1 MHGKMVVLMRDVTK
15 ALCAFLERSLP
26 KQKSDWWSSL
36 VLPALSFQQRRMTEQ
51 SGTASLSRLDLAAL
65 MRVLDQNWH
74 VISQAENLTSADRN
88 YLKEMCSVRNRW
100 AHVATAGVP
109 DDDAYRDLDTL
120 QRFAATI
127 GAENETIEAIK
138 VAKSELRPR
147 AIAASPPPT
156 DEPPKPLQTE
166 FTAGQIVAP
175 KSNLANTGAVVAVI
189 PGQPE
194 NRYAVFHNGA
204 TTTYYASQLQA
215 MQSVAEST
223 PWLPLP
229 EFHAHLSALQTC
241 QPSLSTLYSLNAAK
255 VDFVPYQYRPV
266 LKFIHSDRPRLL
278 IADGVGVGKT
288 IEAELIL
295 RELQARTDVKSVLVI
310 CPKPLIV
317 ERKWELELKRFDERF
332 THLDGGTLRYC
343 IDEADLEGEWPDLHC
358 KTIIPYSLFDEAL
371 LHGNT
376 RGTRRRKGLLDLD
389 PPPRFDLV
397 IVDEA
402 HRIRNTETYTHDGVR
417 FFCDNAEAVLFL
429 TATPVQLGSDDLFVL
444 LNVLRPDLII
454 DRESFAH
461 MAAPNPHINRAVDVV
476 RSQQDGWNQT
486 AREAMV
492 EAASTEW
499 GRSMLQD
506 NPEFQR
512 VYDMLASDSLTSE
525 QRVDA
530 INSLEQMHSFSRII
544 NRTRR
549 RDIGQFTIRRPE
561 TVEVPFTPKQK
572 ELHDSIM
579 AAQTAIL
586 ARLHGNRS
594 VKFLMTTIR
603 RQAASCLFGLA
614 PLLETILTRRIDE
627 LTWQEADDA
636 PDSPD
641 EGSLGEIESQISA
654 ILTKAKNL
662 SPDDPKL
669 VSLCRIIGD
678 KQKLDNN
685 KVIVFSSFRHTLSY
699 LQKHIKRDA
708 LRVGMVHGDTPDEDR
723 VELRRRFRLPKGDS
737 TALDVLLFSEVGCEG
752 LDYEFCD
759 CMVNYDLPWNPMRIE
774 QRIGRIDRRGQ
785 KSEYV
790 TICNLITPET
800 VDAEIY
806 YRCLWRI
813 GVFEREIGASEEI
826 LGQITR
832 EIRDIADNLS
842 LTPEE
847 QRQKL
852 QQLAD
857 SQVRLIREQQE
868 LEDKQ
873 AAFFGLKL
881 PELQT
886 KKDIE
891 GASSYWLSSQAVHN
905 LVARYLQEVLGGGQ
919 EYVLGDKPLKTL
931 RLSQEAREKLLK
943 DYRTLQR
950 MKGATY
956 RQWEDWLK
964 GNEPHLA
971 VTFDASCA
979 VDHPEAVL
987 MGPLH
992 PLVRQAA
999 TAYKPQKRLMAACA
1013 VADDSIPPA
1022 NYPFAVY
1029 QWRYHGLREDV
1040 QLRAISVGDSVD
1052 SKVIRLLERA
1062 APIDLVP
1069 QDRPAATVF
1078 DNLESRH
1085 YAEWRRASEEHRER
1099 IQQLASYRRE
1109 SLKVSHAA
1117 RMAILKEQLTQATDE
1132 KIRRMRQSQIVSADA
1147 DYSRRMKELDDAI
1160 IQADITSTLVAQG
1173 VVRITRSR

>member
-1 MHGKMVVLMRDVTK
+1 M
-15 ALCAFLERSLP
+15 
-26 KQKSDWWSSL
+26 
-36 VLPALSFQQRRMTEQ
+36 
-51 SGTASLSRLDLAAL
+51 
-65 MRVLDQNWH
+65 
-74 VISQAENLTSADRN
+74 
-88 YLKEMCSVRNRW
+88 RNRW
-100 AHVATAGVP
+100 AHVGPAGIP
-109 DDDAYRDLDTL
+109 EDDAYRDLDTM
-120 QRFAATI
+120 QRFAAVI
-127 GAENETIEAIK
+127 CAENGVIEAIK
-138 VAKSELRPR
+138 IAKNELRPR
-147 AIAASPPPT
+147 EAVNIPTKVEAPRLAAP
-156 DEPPKPLQTE
+156 E
-166 FTAGQIVAP
+166 FQVGQIVAP
-175 KSNLANTGAVVAVI
+175 KSNLGNTGAVVTVI

-215 MQSVAEST
+215 AEAAAEIA
-223 PWLPLP
+223 PWLNLS
-229 EFHAHLSALQTC
+229 EFHAHLSALQIC
-241 QPSLSTLYSLNAAK
+241 EPSLSTLYSLNAAK

-295 RELQARTDVKSVLVI
+295 RELQARTDVRSVLVI

-317 ERKWELELKRFDERF
+317 ERKWELELRRFDERF
-332 THLDGGTLRYC
+332 THLDGAARRYC
-343 IDEADLEGEWPDLHC
+343 IDEADLEGEWPEQHR
-358 KTIIPYSLFDEAL
+358 KTIIPYSLFDETL
-371 LHGNT
+371 LHGET

-402 HRIRNTETYTHDGVR
+402 HRIRNPETYTHEGVR
-417 FFCDNAEAVLFL
+417 FFCDNTEAVLFL

-454 DRESFAH
+454 DRQSFAH
-461 MAAPNPHINRAVDVV
+461 MSEPNPHINRAADLV
-476 RSQQDGWNQT
+476 RSQPDGWDQL
-486 AREAMV
+486 AGKAMV
-492 EAASTEW
+492 EAASTDW
-499 GRSMLQD
+499 GRSILQD

-512 VYDMLASDSLTSE
+512 VYDMLGGGSLSPE

-530 INSLEQMHSFSRII
+530 INSLEQMHSFARII

-561 TVEVPFTPKQK
+561 TVEVPFTLEQR

-579 AAQTAIL
+579 AVQGAIL
-586 ARLHGNRS
+586 TRLHGNRS

-614 PLLETILTRRIDE
+614 PLLENILTRRIDE

-636 PDSPD
+636 PDNPD
-641 EGSLGEIESQISA
+641 PDSLLEIESQISA
-654 ILTKAKNL
+654 VLTKAENL
-662 SPDDPKL
+662 PPEDPKL
-669 VSLCRIIGD
+669 SKLCKIIGD
-678 KQKLDNN
+678 KQGLDNN

-699 LQKHIKRDA
+699 LHKHIKRDG
-708 LRVGMVHGDTPDEDR
+708 LRVGMVHGDTRDEDR
-723 VELRRRFRLPKGDS
+723 VELRNRFRMPKADAN
-737 TALDVLLFSEVGCEG
+737 ALDVLLFSEVGCEG

-790 TICNLITPET
+790 TIYNLITPET

-813 GVFEREIGASEEI
+813 GVFQREIGASEEI

-857 SQVRLIREQQE
+857 NEVRLIREQQE

-891 GASSYWLSSQAVHN
+891 DASSYWLSSQAVHN
-905 LVARYLQEVLGGGQ
+905 LVARYLQGFLGGGQ

-950 MKGATY
+950 IKGATH

-964 GNEPHLA
+964 GNEPHLGI
-971 VTFDASCA
+971 TFDASCA
-979 VDHPEAVL
+979 VDHSEAVL

-1022 NYPFAVY
+1022 DYPFAVY
-1029 QWRYHGLREDV
+1029 RWRFHGLREDV
-1040 QLRAISVGDSVD
+1040 QLRAVSMGDSVD
-1052 SKVIRLLERA
+1052 AKVIRLLERA
-1062 APIDLVP
+1062 TPIDLVP

-1078 DNLESRH
+1078 DSLESRH
-1085 YAEWRRASEEHRER
+1085 YAEWRRASQEHRER

-1109 SLKVSHAA
+1109 SLKVSHTA
-1117 RMAILKEQLTQATDE
+1117 RMAILKEQFTQATDE
-1132 KIRRMRQSQIVSADA
+1132 KIRRMRQSQIDSAEA
-1147 DYSRRMKELDDAI
+1147 EYSRRTKELDAAI
-1160 IQADITSTLVAQG
+1160 TQADITSDLVAQG
-1173 VVRITRSR
+1173 VIRVGRSL

>member
-26 KQKSDWWSSL
+26 RLKADWWASL
-36 VLPALSFQQRRMTEQ
+36 VLPALSFQQRRIAEQ
-51 SGTASLSRLDLAAL
+51 QGTASLAKLDLAAL

-74 VISQAENLTSADRN
+74 VISQAENLTLADRN

-100 AHVATAGVP
+100 AHVAMAGIS

-120 QRFAATI
+120 QRFAAAI
-127 GAENETIEAIK
+127 GAENDTIEAIK

-147 AIAASPPPT
+147 AVMAIPPPT
-156 DEPPKPLQTE
+156 EGPPKPPETE

-194 NRYAVFHNGA
+194 NRYTVFHSGA
-204 TTTYYASQLQA
+204 STTYYASQLQA
-215 MQSVAEST
+215 IQSVADSA
-223 PWLPLP
+223 PWLSLP
-229 EFHAHLSALQTC
+229 EFHAHLSALQIC
-241 QPSLSTLYSLNAAK
+241 QPSLSNLYSLNAAK

-295 RELQARTDVKSVLVI
+295 RELQARTDVQSVLII

-343 IDEADLEGEWPDLHC
+343 IDEADLEGEWPELHC
-358 KTIIPYSLFDEAL
+358 KTIIPYSLFDQTL
-371 LHGNT
+371 LHGET
-376 RGTRRRKGLLDLD
+376 RGTRRCKGLLDLD

-461 MAAPNPHINRAVDVV
+461 MAAPNPHINRAVDLV
-476 RSQQDGWNQT
+476 RSQQAGWNQL
-486 AREAMV
+486 AREAMA
-492 EAASTEW
+492 EAASTDW
-499 GRSMLQD
+499 GRSILQD

-512 VYDMLASDSLTSE
+512 VYDMLASDSIGPE

-530 INSLEQMHSFSRII
+530 INSLEQLHSFSRII

-561 TVEVPFTPKQK
+561 TVEVPFTPEQK

-579 AAQTAIL
+579 AVQAAIL
-586 ARLHGNRS
+586 TRLHGNRS

-614 PLLETILTRRIDE
+614 PLLENILTRRIDE

-641 EGSLGEIESQISA
+641 AESLVEIESQISA
-654 ILTKAKNL
+654 VLTKAENL
-662 SPDDPKL
+662 PSDDPKL
-669 VSLCRIIGD
+669 AALCRIIGE
-678 KQKLDNN
+678 KQTLNNN

-699 LQKHIKRDA
+699 LQKHIKKDS

-723 VELRRRFRLPKGDS
+723 VELRNRFRLSKSDS
-737 TALDVLLFSEVGCEG
+737 DALDVLLFSEVGCEG

-790 TICNLITPET
+790 TVYNLVTPGT

-806 YRCLWRI
+806 HRCLWRI

-832 EIRDIADNLS
+832 EIRDIAENLS
-842 LTPEE
+842 LTPNE
-847 QRQKL
+847 QREKL

-857 SQVRLIREQQE
+857 NQIRLIREQQE

-891 GASSYWLSSQAVHN
+891 DASSYWLSSQAIHN
-905 LVARYLQEVLGGGQ
+905 LVVRYLQDSLGTGQ
-919 EYVLGDKPLKTL
+919 EYILGDKPLKTL
-931 RLSQEAREKLLK
+931 RLSQEARDRLLNE
-943 DYRTLQR
+943 YRAQHR
-950 MKGATY
+950 RKGTID
-956 RQWEDWLK
+956 RQWEEWLK
-964 GNEPHLA
+964 GAAPHLTI
-971 VTFDASCA
+971 TFDAPCA

-987 MGPLH
+987 LGPLH

-999 TAYKPQKRLMAACA
+999 TARKPPARLMTACA
-1013 VADDSIPPA
+1013 VLDDSIPSA
-1022 NYPFAVY
+1022 DYPFAVY
-1029 QWRYHGLREDV
+1029 QWRFHGLREDV
-1040 QLRAISVGDSVD
+1040 QLRAVSMADVADAQ
-1052 SKVIRLLERA
+1052 VIQLLERA
-1062 APIDLVP
+1062 QPIDLAG
-1069 QDRPAATVF
+1069 QDRPAPSVF
-1078 DNLESRH
+1078 DTLESRH
-1085 YAEWRRASEEHRER
+1085 YAEWRRTREEHRER
-1099 IQQLASYRRE
+1099 IQQLAGYRRE

-1117 RMAILKEQLTQATDE
+1117 RMTILKEQLSRATDE
-1132 KIRRMRQSQIVSADA
+1132 KIRRMRQSQIASAEA
-1147 DYSRRMKELDDAI
+1147 DYSRRTKELDDAI
-1160 IQADITSTLVAQG
+1160 VQADITSTLVAQG
-1173 VVRITRSR
+1173 VVRVTRK